1 MKQSIFYKKNFK
13 NIILFPLIIFSIFLI
28 PRFSQYNFSDLSSLN
43 NYKLTSPEISYD
55 ELYNNALVIPSKGEQ
70 CWINLKCIPYY
81 DEIKIRVTNLN
92 YLVYLK

>member
-1 MKQSIFYKKNFK
+1 M
-13 NIILFPLIIFSIFLI
+13 IFSIFLI
-28 PRFSQYNFSDLSSLN
+28 PRLSQYNFSELSSLN

-55 ELYNNALVIPSKGEQ
+55 QLNSNALVIPSKGEQ
-70 CWINLKCIPYY
+70 CWINLKCIPYD